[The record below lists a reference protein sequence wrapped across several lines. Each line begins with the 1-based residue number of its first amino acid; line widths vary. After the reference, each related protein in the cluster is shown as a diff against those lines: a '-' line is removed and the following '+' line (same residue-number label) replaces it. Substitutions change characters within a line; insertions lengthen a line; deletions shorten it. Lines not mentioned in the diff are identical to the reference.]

1 MISKPPKTSLPI
13 DQIRNAAI
21 SMEIGAGDGD
31 RVLEMITVGE
41 ALYVIRGTDIYT
53 MILADQID
61 PHRTNIQVPNAQ
73 QKVCDYGAND
83 QIVGATL
90 LTAKRLMQPV
100 YQKDLNHAEAMKIV
114 FNYTQD
120 LIGLRSIADKLN
132 AEINSALE
140 ELDTNRTKF
149 VVPHTNNLV
158 SDLRTYFEKTKQL
171 FNQWFEVIKMFFPD
185 VPNGQPTKL
194 LEYLDKVF
202 PGEHP
207 FKADLKHSLED
218 FEYLSN
224 GRNAVVHPKSG
235 IKELQV
241 FDYSLKPDHTLLKPV
256 FGLLYP
262 NIEYKIWDVA
272 SFVSEMT
279 LALIE
284 YTEHLIAMSA
294 CYSPTAKDAGGFPK
308 NIAMLPSELQRYN
321 VRYTYTITLNGE
333 DRILG

>member
-1 MISKPPKTSLPI
+1 
-13 DQIRNAAI
+13 
-21 SMEIGAGDGD
+21 MEIGAGDGD

-41 ALYVIRGTDIYT
+41 ACYAIRGTDIYT

-73 QKVCDYGAND
+73 QKVCDYGATD

-90 LTAKRLMQPV
+90 LTAKRLIQPV
-100 YQKDLNHAEAMKIV
+100 YQKDLNHAQAMQLV
-114 FNYTQD
+114 FNCTQE
-120 LIGLRSIADKLN
+120 LIGLRSIAEKLN
-132 AEINSALE
+132 TEINDALNR
-140 ELDTNRTKF
+140 LDTNRAKF
-149 VVPHTNNLV
+149 VVPHTSNLV

-171 FNQWFEVIKMFFPD
+171 FNQWFEIIKIFFPA
-185 VPNGQPTKL
+185 VPDGLPTKL
-194 LEYLDKVF
+194 LEHLDTVF

-207 FKADLKHSLED
+207 FKAYLGCSLDD
-218 FEYLSN
+218 FKYLSN

-235 IKELQV
+235 VQELQV
-241 FDYSLKPDHTLLKPV
+241 FDYTLKPDHTLLKPV

-294 CYSPTAKDAGGFPK
+294 CYSPLAKDAGGFPK
-308 NIAMLPSELQRYN
+308 NIAVLPAELQRYN

-333 DRILG
+333 ERILG